1 MMRRSVLW
9 AAFAI
14 VHVGVAWLGF
24 VLPNEPMGDVY
35 RVYEPWSTSALQGHG
50 IVGIDQSWVY
60 PQLALLPM
68 LLAHAF
74 AWIAGYTV
82 GWAIVV
88 IAADAV
94 AFAVLIG
101 RARSAGRVT
110 AGWFWLAYIAL
121 LGPVGLY
128 RLDGFT
134 VALVVLG
141 CLWLVGR
148 PWLASVLL
156 SVATWMKVWP
166 AAVLAAAVVALRR
179 RGALVGGAVLVTA
192 LTLLV
197 IAALDGA
204 ANAFGFI
211 GDQTTRGLQ
220 VEAPVS
226 MPYLWGALL
235 GIPDSGCTTTST
247 S

>member
-1 MMRRSVLW
+1 
-9 AAFAI
+9 
-14 VHVGVAWLGF
+14 
-24 VLPNEPMGDVY
+24 MGDVY

-94 AFAVLIG
+94 AFAVLVG

-110 AGWFWLAYIAL
+110 AAWFWLAYVAL

-134 VALVVLG
+134 VALAVLG
-141 CLWLVGR
+141 ACGSSGVRG
-148 PWLASVLL
+148 
-156 SVATWMKVWP
+156 
-166 AAVLAAAVVALRR
+166 RR
-179 RGALVGGAVLVTA
+179 RCCCRSR
-192 LTLLV
+192 
-197 IAALDGA
+197 
-204 ANAFGFI
+204 
-211 GDQTTRGLQ
+211 RG
-220 VEAPVS
+220 
-226 MPYLWGALL
+226 
-235 GIPDSGCTTTST
+235 
-247 S
+247 